1 MTINV
6 YERIK
11 DENGNPIAGRTMLFI
26 PSDEV
31 DDEDNINGFISGV
44 GAVVSRTGHTFIV
57 DDYLIDQTHKLK
69 IINGELVV
77 KDGETLDVPE
87 KTPEEIEREQ
97 LLARLA
103 ELDGA

>member
-1 MTINV
+1 M

-31 DDEDNINGFISGV
+31 DDEDNINGFISGF